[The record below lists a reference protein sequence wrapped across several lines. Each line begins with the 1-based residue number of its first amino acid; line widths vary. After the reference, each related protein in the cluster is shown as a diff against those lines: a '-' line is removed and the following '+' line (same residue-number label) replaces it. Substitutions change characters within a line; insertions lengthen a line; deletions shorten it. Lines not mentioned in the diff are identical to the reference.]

1 MLKFPKFFNK
11 FRLKLTRMRRY
22 FIVLLTF
29 FFSVTSI
36 FAQTKTINGKV
47 TDEKGQPVIGAT
59 ISDIGPN
66 KKILGTAVTDASGG
80 FSIKVPNDSKSLR
93 ISSIGFSEQNISLQN
108 LKGNISVK
116 LISSTESLADV
127 VVTTAG
133 GLAGKKKDIGYANT
147 QISGEDLTAARP
159 VNIANGLQGKVA
171 GLQISA
177 TNGGSNP
184 SFRVVLR
191 GQRSLTGNNQA
202 LIVLDNIIVPNEI
215 LGNLNPNDVEDI
227 VVLNGA
233 GAAALFGSEG
243 SNGALLITSKKGSRT
258 KAIINFSN
266 TQTIETVS
274 FFPKLQDRFG
284 AGAAANFPT
293 YTPYENQQ
301 YGPAFDGSIR
311 PIGQPISDGTIQT
324 RPYSPVNGKNSF
336 WQQGISAQTDIS
348 ISSGDEKGTTFFSA
362 QYVDGKATIPKD
374 KYNRAVIRLTGSRKM
389 TRNLELN
396 FGANYTQNRFDQTS
410 ALGTIYGNIMQTAPN
425 IQITDYKDW
434 RNDKFS
440 SPDGYFNPYYQ
451 NPYFLLDNNRSYTRN
466 DYLTANI
473 DLKYTP
479 TSWLDIVFR
488 NGITTR
494 NNTAQSTTD
503 KYAYSDFAKATTAG
517 SYKKTDIVG
526 SYSESAFYSTR
537 LTSEIQTTI
546 RKKFNDFNFKLTSG
560 FVVRQDQSRSVS
572 ASISGLV
579 VPSVFNLS
587 NTLVTPTASNSNAK
601 ARQMGLYGDL
611 NLGYKGFINLHVT
624 GRNDWVST
632 LYPENRSFFY
642 PSVDLAFSPMELF
655 PELKNNKVLSSLKLR
670 GGWSKVGQVNLP
682 GGAGFGAYQLEPT
695 FSQQNGYPFTATG
708 GGFGLNNTIVSSS
721 LKPEITKGWEAGF
734 DANFL
739 KNRIRTNFSWYSTK
753 TSDQTVTASISSAS
767 GFTSYLLNAAL
778 TNSIGIEATVNAV
791 VIRKKDIELTVGAVF
806 TDIIENN
813 VLAISEGIE
822 ALSFGSGV
830 SAVRGQPFPVI
841 FATSYKRDPQNRI
854 IVDPITGYPSRND
867 GNTVLGRTNPKN
879 TLGLNFNLTY
889 KNFSLSAQAEYRG
902 GNVTY
907 MNNTTAFDFSG
918 GGLATVAFNRE
929 RFVFPNSSIPDP
941 NKPGEFLPN
950 TNITVRDGGYG
961 FWTQS
966 PRTGVAENYV
976 ASGAFWKMREI
987 TLGYELPQQLMSK
1000 IRFIKKAMIT
1010 LQGRN
1015 LFMLLPKTNLY
1026 TDPEYSDN
1034 GAASN
1039 GVGVAGIASPPPS
1052 RYYGATISLTF

>member
-1 MLKFPKFFNK
+1 
-11 FRLKLTRMRRY
+11 MRKNISL
-22 FIVLLTF
+22 FWVFALLI
-29 FFSVTSI
+29 SQAY
-36 FAQTKTINGKV
+36 AQTKTLSGKITDDKGNPLRGV
-47 TDEKGQPVIGAT
+47 TIREISKEKKVLAT
-59 ISDIGPN
+59 TVSAEDG
-66 KKILGTAVTDASGG
+66 S
-80 FSIKVPNDSKSLR
+80 FSIKTVPGAS
-93 ISSIGFSEQNISLQN
+93 SLQFSSVGFFEQTMSIAGI
-108 LKGNISVK
+108 KGAMDIK
-116 LISSTESLADV
+116 LLVNTESLGEV
-127 VVTTAG
+127 IVTTAG
-133 GLAGKKKDIGYANT
+133 GLSAKKKDIGYANT

-177 TNGGSNP
+177 VNGGSNP
-184 SFRVVLR
+184 NFRVVLR
-191 GQRSLTGNNQA
+191 GQRSITGNNQA

-258 KAIINFSN
+258 KAIINISN
-266 TQTIETVS
+266 TQTLEEVS

-284 AGAAANFPT
+284 AGSAANFPV
-293 YTPYENQQ
+293 YLPYENQQ

-311 PIGQPISDGTIQT
+311 PIGQPISDGTIQE

-336 WQQGISAQTDIS
+336 WDKGLSSQTDVS
-348 ISSGDEKGTTFFSA
+348 ISSGDEKGTIFFSA

-374 KYNRAVIRLTGSRKM
+374 KYNRTVIRLTGSRKM
-389 TRNLELN
+389 TQKLELN

-425 IQITDYKDW
+425 IQITDYKNW
-434 RNDKFS
+434 RTDKFS
-440 SPDGYFNPYYQ
+440 TPDGYFNPFFQ

-479 TSWLDIVFR
+479 TSWIDIVFR

-503 KYAYSDFAKATTAG
+503 KYAYSDFAKLTTAG

-526 SYSESAFYSTR
+526 SYNESAFYSTR

-546 RKKFNDFNFKLTSG
+546 RKKINDFNFKLTSG
-560 FVVRQDQSRSVS
+560 FVVRQDQLRSVS
-572 ASISGLV
+572 ASIAGLV
-579 VPSVFNLS
+579 VPSVFNLA
-587 NTLVTPTASNSNAK
+587 NTLVTPTAANSNAK
-601 ARQMGLYGDL
+601 ARQMGFYGDL
-611 NLGYKGFINLHVT
+611 NIGYKGFVNLHVT

-682 GGAGFGAYQLEPT
+682 GGAGFGAYQLLPT

-708 GGFGLNNTIVSSS
+708 GGFGLNNTIVSSN

-739 KNRIRTNFSWYSTK
+739 KNRIRTNFTWYSTR
-753 TSDQTVTASISSAS
+753 TSDQTVTASISNAS
-767 GFTSYLLNAAL
+767 GFSSYLLNAAL

-791 VIRKKDIELTVGAVF
+791 VIRKRDLELTVGAVF

-813 VLAISEGIE
+813 VLAISEGID

-830 SAVRGQPFPVI
+830 SAVRNQPFPVI

-879 TLGLNFNLTY
+879 TLGLNFNLSY

-941 NKPGEFLPN
+941 NKPGEFLAN
-950 TNITVRDGGYG
+950 NNITVRDGGYG
-961 FWTQS
+961 FWTQA

-987 TLGYELPQQLMSK
+987 TLGYELPQQLMNK
-1000 IRFIKKAMIT
+1000 VRFIKKVTIT

-1039 GVGVAGIASPPPS
+1039 GIGVAGIASPPPS

>member
-1 MLKFPKFFNK
+1 MF
-11 FRLKLTRMRRY
+11 
-22 FIVLLTF
+22 LLTF
-29 FFSVTSI
+29 CFSLASI
-36 FAQTKTINGKV
+36 QAQVKSISGKIS
-47 TDEKGQPVIGAT
+47 DDKGQPVIGAT
-59 ISDIGPN
+59 VSDIGAG
-66 KKILGTAVTDASGG
+66 KKVLATAVTDGNGS
-80 FSIKVPNDSKSLR
+80 FVIRVSNDSKNLR
-93 ISSIGFSEQNISLQN
+93 ISSIGFFDQTVSLQN
-108 LKGNISVK
+108 LKGALSVK
-116 LISSTESLADV
+116 LLSSTESLSDV

-133 GLAGKKKDIGYANT
+133 GLAVKRKDIGYAT
-147 QISGEDLTAARP
+147 TKISGEALTAARP
-159 VNIANGLQGKVA
+159 VNIAGGLQGKVA

-202 LIVLDNIIVPNEI
+202 LIVLDNIIVPSEI

-243 SNGALLITSKKGSRT
+243 SNGALLITSKKGSKT
-258 KAIINFSN
+258 KPVINFSN
-266 TQTIETVS
+266 TQTIEEVS
-274 FFPKLQDRFG
+274 FFPKLQSRFG
-284 AGAAANFPT
+284 AGSAANFPV
-293 YTPYENQQ
+293 YNPFENQQ

-311 PIGQPISDGTIQT
+311 PVGQPISDGSIQSIS
-324 RPYSPVNGKNSF
+324 YSPVNGKNSF
-336 WQQGISAQTDIS
+336 WEQGISAQTDVS
-348 ISSGDEKGTTFFSA
+348 ISSGDEKGTIFFSA

-374 KYNRAVIRLTGSRKM
+374 TYNRTVIRLNGSRKM

-396 FGANYTQNRFDQTS
+396 FGVNYTQNRFDQTS
-410 ALGTIYGNIMQTAPN
+410 SLSTIYGNIMQTAPN

-434 RNDKFS
+434 RNDKYS
-440 SPDGYFNPYYQ
+440 TPDGYFNPYFQ

-466 DYLTANI
+466 DYLTANV
-473 DLKYTP
+473 DVKFTP
-479 TSWLDIVFR
+479 KSWLDIVFR

-494 NNTAQSTTD
+494 NNTAESTVD
-503 KYAYSDFAKATTAG
+503 KFAYSDFSKASTAG
-517 SYKKTDIVG
+517 SYKKTDVVG
-526 SYSESAFYSTR
+526 SFSQSAFYSTR

-546 RKKFNDFNFKLTSG
+546 RKKINDFNLKLTSG
-560 FVVRQDQSRSVS
+560 FVVRQDQNSSVN

-587 NTLVTPTASNSNAK
+587 NTLVTPTASNSRAK

-611 NLGYKGFINLHVT
+611 NVGYKGFINLHVT

-632 LYPENRSFFY
+632 LSPENRSFFY
-642 PSVDLAFSPMELF
+642 PAVDLSFSPMDLF
-655 PELKNNKVLSSLKLR
+655 PEMKNSKILSSLKLR
-670 GGWSKVGQVNLP
+670 AGWSKVGQVNLP
-682 GGAGFGAYQLEPT
+682 GGAGFGAYQLVPT
-695 FSQQNGYPFTATG
+695 FNQQNGYPFTATG
-708 GGFGLNNTIVSSS
+708 GGFGLSNTIVSSN

-753 TSDQTVTASISSAS
+753 TADQTVSAQISSAS

-813 VLAISEGIE
+813 VLEISAGIE
-822 ALSFGSGV
+822 SLTFGSGV
-830 SAVRGQPFPVI
+830 AAVKNQPFPVI

-854 IVDPITGYPSRND
+854 IVDPTTGFPSRND
-867 GNTVLGRTNPKN
+867 GNTVLGRSNPKN
-879 TLGLNFNLTY
+879 TLGLNFNFSY
-889 KNFSLSAQAEYRG
+889 KNFSISAQAEYRG
-902 GNVTY
+902 GHVTY

-941 NKPGEFLPN
+941 NKPGEFIAN
-950 TNITVRDGGYG
+950 NNITVRDGGYG
-961 FWTQS
+961 FWTQA

-976 ASGAFWKMREI
+976 ASGAFWKMREM
-987 TLGYELPQQLMSK
+987 TFAYELPQTVLK
-1000 IRFIKKAMIT
+1000 HVKFIKKASISI
-1010 LQGRN
+1010 QGRN
-1015 LFMLLPKTNLY
+1015 LFMLLPNTNLY

-1039 GVGVAGIASPPPS
+1039 GIGVAGISSPPPS